1 MRAKALLIAA
11 LLFAVPVSAQPQNPS
26 EAVPPEQL
34 AREVIALM
42 IQALGAMIANLPQ
55 YAAPEMD
62 ADGNITIRR
71 LSPPRLAKPAPSAP
85 NPQGGITL

>member
-11 LLFAVPVSAQPQNPS
+11 LLYAVPAAAQPQNPS

-34 AREVIALM
+34 AREAIAMM

-71 LSPPRLAKPAPSAP
+71 LNPPRLARPAPSAP
-85 NPQGGITL
+85 NPQVGIPL

>member
-11 LLFAVPVSAQPQNPS
+11 LLFAVPASAQPQSQNQT
-26 EAVPPEQL
+26 VPPEQL
-34 AREVIALM
+34 AREAIALM

-71 LSPPRLAKPAPSAP
+71 LNPPRLARPAPPPSG
-85 NPQGGITL
+85 PQGGIPL